1 MAYGTQLR
9 ALLLKNFL
17 LVRRSFGGL
26 AVQLAAP
33 LVINVLLYLSD
44 RTSESNGG
52 FFRDGLDTPVPAVER
67 LSTLPRCISIAY
79 PDTCVS
85 FGYTPDTAVVSGWV
99 AAAATAAGI
108 PSTEVRGF
116 PSESAL
122 NTFLVDH
129 PNRTVAAYVFE
140 DRDLTT
146 ISTGSISY
154 VVQFNETRHDEFP
167 LGNSDFVSRVFVP
180 TMVRHMNEVL
190 MTNVSGRPVDLGVSL
205 AVMPH
210 PPLEGINDAYQD
222 YGLLL
227 TFAVYMCNMVL
238 FMSKLVNEKVCKLR
252 QALRLAG
259 QRQSQHFLS
268 WGLVFFLTNTI
279 TSALLIGFGLAFG
292 FAFFRETAAAVYI
305 LTFFLFGVA
314 LLPWVFLFDTVTRSV
329 EAVSLY
335 LFNFFIVNYFI
346 ASGAFVLY
354 LVESDGSNFVSDSV
368 LFLRYVFALLP
379 PVMFYKCLVDIS
391 QFAIRRQGMTLKLA
405 SEYTSVFPVTTCW
418 AWMMWTSAVVMVLA
432 VYLDNV
438 LSSPTGTSQPWNYFL
453 RPSYWRSPTTSAVP
467 PPPALGRRG
476 AAVPR
481 FTAK

>member
-167 LGNSDFVSRVFVP
+167 VRLRGSVGGRGRGREDGGGGVGQGMGCVFVCML
-180 TMVRHMNEVL
+180 TRA
-190 MTNVSGRPVDLGVSL
+190 TGRG
-205 AVMPH
+205 
-210 PPLEGINDAYQD
+210 Y
-222 YGLLL
+222 
-227 TFAVYMCNMVL
+227 
-238 FMSKLVNEKVCKLR
+238 R
-252 QALRLAG
+252 
-259 QRQSQHFLS
+259 
-268 WGLVFFLTNTI
+268 
-279 TSALLIGFGLAFG
+279 
-292 FAFFRETAAAVYI
+292 
-305 LTFFLFGVA
+305 
-314 LLPWVFLFDTVTRSV
+314 TVH
-329 EAVSLY
+329 
-335 LFNFFIVNYFI
+335 
-346 ASGAFVLY
+346 
-354 LVESDGSNFVSDSV
+354 
-368 LFLRYVFALLP
+368 
-379 PVMFYKCLVDIS
+379 
-391 QFAIRRQGMTLKLA
+391 
-405 SEYTSVFPVTTCW
+405 
-418 AWMMWTSAVVMVLA
+418 
-432 VYLDNV
+432 
-438 LSSPTGTSQPWNYFL
+438 
-453 RPSYWRSPTTSAVP
+453 
-467 PPPALGRRG
+467 
-476 AAVPR
+476 
-481 FTAK
+481 